1 MCSVIN
7 VSPVAFFIL
16 KGRHLTHVSTITSFR
31 VYIAGKTNCLLL
43 LRPVFPLTATLHSH
57 HIRTFTI
64 HFDEIHY
71 LMPDFSFTELS
82 KKLSQYC
89 CFLPNATLDGE
100 AIKTMRSVR

>member
-1 MCSVIN
+1 MQQ
-7 VSPVAFFIL
+7 
-16 KGRHLTHVSTITSFR
+16 GRHLTHVSTIASFR
-31 VYIAGKTNCLLL
+31 VYTTGKTNYLLL
-43 LRPVFPLTATLHSH
+43 LHPMFPLTAVLQSH

-64 HFDEIHY
+64 DFDEIHY
-71 LMPDFSFTELS
+71 LMPDFSSTELS